1 GGQPAPRDDFSFAG
15 DASMMRNPS
24 LCLTA
29 LVALGALLFSGCAEE
44 TPAEIDVRPAVSTAM
59 VTSVDLVEK
68 IRASGELKALY
79 HTHISAEI
87 EGRITEIRIEEGTA
101 VEVGAVV
108 IEIDPERRKLDRNA
122 AKARLAQ
129 ARAELKKQESQTE
142 RMRKLSTQGISS
154 DQQLEE
160 AETALLL
167 SLANTEAERAAFGVA
182 ERALSDASVSA
193 PFAGFVARR
202 SVQLGEFVQKG
213 VPLFELVSLDPLE
226 VEFSVSELDGNR
238 VRNGLKV
245 EVAVSAWPDRS
256 FEGIVKFVS
265 PTVDPGTRTLRIR
278 AKIDNADGLL
288 RPGLFARVNVGVN
301 RREGITMVPEESLT
315 QRAHDAIV
323 FKILP
328 DQRVKRVSVVP
339 GARFAGRIEVTGN
352 IHPGE
357 RVVRRGPGGLVD
369 GAVVQIL
376 DDGSARAASAL
387 PAISGG
393 KGGSG
398 GAQ

>member
-1 GGQPAPRDDFSFAG
+1 MTRRA
-15 DASMMRNPS
+15 S
-24 LCLTA
+24 LCFIA
-29 LVALGALLFSGCAEE
+29 LVSLGALLLAGCAEE
-44 TPAEIDVRPAVSTAM
+44 TTAEIEVRPAVSAAT
-59 VTSVDLVEK
+59 VTSADLVEE

-79 HTHISAEI
+79 HTSISAEI
-87 EGRITEIRIEEGTA
+87 EGRITEIRIEEGSA

-129 ARAELKKQESQTE
+129 SRAELKKQRSQTE
-142 RMRKLSTQGISS
+142 RMRKLSIQGISS

-167 SLANTEAERAAFGVA
+167 SLADMEAERAAFGVA
-182 ERALSDASVSA
+182 ERALADASVGA

-213 VPLFELVSLDPLE
+213 SPLFELVSLDPLE
-226 VEFSVSELDGNR
+226 VEFSVPELDANR
-238 VRNGLKV
+238 VRNGLR
-245 EVAVSAWPDRS
+245 VAVTVSAWPERS
-256 FEGIVKFVS
+256 FEAVVKFVS

-278 AKIDNADGLL
+278 AEIDNADGLL

-301 RREGITMVPEESLT
+301 RREGITMVPEESLV

-339 GARFAGRIEVTGN
+339 GALDAGRIEVKGD
-352 IHPGE
+352 IRPGE

-369 GAVVQIL
+369 GAVVRVL
-376 DDGSARAASAL
+376 EGGPAVAA
-387 PAISGG
+387 G

-398 GAQ
+398 EPR